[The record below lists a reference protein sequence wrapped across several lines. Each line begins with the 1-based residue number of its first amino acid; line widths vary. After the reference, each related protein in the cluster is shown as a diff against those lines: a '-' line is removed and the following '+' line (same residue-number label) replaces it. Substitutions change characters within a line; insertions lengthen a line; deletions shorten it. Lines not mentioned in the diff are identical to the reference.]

1 MISASPFYL
10 FLVAMRRA
18 WPPFVVC
25 SVPVRERKSH
35 PMLYWAIV
43 FAVLALAAGILGF
56 VGLSGTL
63 ALIAKILWGHP
74 RSSSNFPLVLVS
86 SVIPGVV
93 D

>member
-1 MISASPFYL
+1 MISASSFYL

-63 ALIAKILWGHP
+63 ALIAKILL
-74 RSSSNFPLVLVS
+74 FVFLVLFVLS
-86 SVIPGVV
+86 LIFGRRRGPAV
-93 D
+93 